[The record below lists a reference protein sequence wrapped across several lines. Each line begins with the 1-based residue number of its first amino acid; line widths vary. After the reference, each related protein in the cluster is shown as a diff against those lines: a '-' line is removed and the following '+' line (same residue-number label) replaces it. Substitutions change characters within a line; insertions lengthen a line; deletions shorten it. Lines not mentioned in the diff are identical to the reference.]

1 MMRVLFVTQPGDGH
15 LNPLVPVARALID
28 GGHEVRFAT
37 SGPFVADVERRGFDA
52 VAVGP
57 DFRWDA
63 ALDTW
68 PEGAN
73 NMGAASMAFWS
84 AMVERDVTPLF
95 TADVMSL
102 VATYEPDL
110 LLGEYATFATMT
122 TVKELT
128 RKPLVMTAWATEP
141 GSTGFFPDGYW
152 EGLDRVRSGH
162 GLAPLSGSLP
172 IDHWITF
179 TPPAWG
185 LAQVEPQT
193 STLRARLPS
202 MRTGAWTAPDGPG
215 PFVYGTVGTVYNTR
229 RRLATFI
236 DAIGLGGWFGL
247 VTVGTNM
254 DPDDFAAAPSVSV
267 DRFVPQADVLEHA
280 DVMLCH
286 GGLGSVLGAIQTA
299 TPMVIVPLG
308 ADQLVNA
315 EIAQQLGIAKI
326 VDPAAA
332 GPEELRDAISGVLAS
347 AAHRS
352 ACAALRDEAMSMAGI
367 DHIVESLVATT
378 RR

>member
-1 MMRVLFVTQPGDGH
+1 MRVLFVTQPGDGH
-15 LNPLVPVARALID
+15 LNPLVPVARGLVSA
-28 GGHEVRFAT
+28 GHEVRFAT

-52 VAVGP
+52 VGVGP

-73 NMGAASMAFWS
+73 NVGAASLAFWT
-84 AMVERDVTPLF
+84 AMVERDVTPSF

-102 VATYEPDL
+102 VATDEPDL
-110 LLGEYATFATMT
+110 LLGEYATVATMT

-128 RKPLVMTAWATEP
+128 HLPLVMTAWATEP

-152 EGLDRVRSGH
+152 EVLDRCRSAH
-162 GLAPLSGSLP
+162 GLAPLSGPLP

-185 LAQVEPQT
+185 RAQGEPQT

-202 MRTGAWTAPDGPG
+202 TRTGTWSAPDGPR
-215 PFVYGTVGTVYNTR
+215 PFVYGTVGTVFNTR
-229 RRLATFI
+229 RGLATFI
-236 DAIGLGGWFGL
+236 DAIGLGGWSGL
-247 VTVGTNM
+247 VTVGANVN
-254 DPDDFAAAPSVSV
+254 PADFGAAPSVTV
-267 DRFVPQADVLEHA
+267 ERFVPQADVLEQA

-286 GGLGSVLGAIQTA
+286 GGLGSVLGAIETA

-315 EIAQQLGIAKI
+315 EIARQLGIATI

-332 GPEELRDAISGVLAS
+332 GPEELSDAISGVLAS
-347 AAHRS
+347 AAHRA

-367 DHIVESLVATT
+367 DDIVESLVATT

>member
-1 MMRVLFVTQPGDGH
+1 MRVLCVTQPGDGH
-15 LNPLVPVARALID
+15 LNPLVPVARALISA
-28 GGHEVRFAT
+28 GHEVRFAT
-37 SGPFVADVERRGFDA
+37 SGPFVADVQRRGFDA
-52 VAVGP
+52 VGVGP

-63 ALDTW
+63 ALETW

-73 NMGAASMAFWS
+73 NMGSASISFWV
-84 AMVERDVTPLF
+84 AMVDRDVTPSF

-102 VATYEPDL
+102 VAADEPDL
-110 LLGEYATFATMT
+110 LLGEYATVSAMT

-128 RKPLVMTAWATEP
+128 RLPLVMTAWATEP
-141 GSTGFFPDGYW
+141 GCAGFLPDGYLDL
-152 EGLDRVRSGH
+152 LDRFRSRH
-162 GLAPLSGSLP
+162 GLAPLCGSLP
-172 IDHWITF
+172 VEHWITF

-185 LAQVEPQT
+185 RAQAEPRS

-202 MRTGAWTAPDGPG
+202 TRTGTWSAPDGAG
-215 PFVYGTVGTVYNTR
+215 PFVYGTLGTVYNTR

-236 DAIGLGGWFGL
+236 DAIGLGGWSGL

-254 DPDDFAAAPSVSV
+254 NPDDFVSAPSMTVE
-267 DRFVPQADVLEHA
+267 RFVPQADVLDHA

-286 GGLGSVLGAIQTA
+286 GGLGSVLGAIETA
-299 TPMVIVPLG
+299 TPMVMVPLG

-315 EIAQQLGIAKI
+315 EIAQQLGIATI

-332 GPEELRDAISGVLAS
+332 GPEELREAISDVLAS
-347 AAHRS
+347 ASHRS
-352 ACAALRDEAMSMAGI
+352 ACAALRDEAMSMTGI
-367 DHIVESLVATT
+367 DDIVESLVATT